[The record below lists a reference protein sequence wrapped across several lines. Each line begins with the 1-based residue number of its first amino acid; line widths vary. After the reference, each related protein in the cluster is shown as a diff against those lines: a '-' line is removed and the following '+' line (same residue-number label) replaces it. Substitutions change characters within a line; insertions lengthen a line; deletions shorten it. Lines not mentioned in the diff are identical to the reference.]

1 MVGYVYFGL
10 NHRLQ
15 WYVTDRYI
23 GMDQN
28 DGFYDVLFSS
38 TMGLASKFHI
48 EPTLTHC
55 RRKERP
61 RPSQTT
67 GAPNA
72 SVTEALRGRPKGLRQ
87 R

>member
-1 MVGYVYFGL
+1 MVGYVYFCL

-38 TMGLASKFHI
+38 TM
-48 EPTLTHC
+48 
-55 RRKERP
+55 
-61 RPSQTT
+61 
-67 GAPNA
+67 
-72 SVTEALRGRPKGLRQ
+72 V
-87 R
+87 